1 MGTYY
6 DDLVARAEEIRLEHN
21 IVKSGGQRPGMIPT
35 GIREL
40 DRRGGTKRKIA
51 SLYGGDSGFGKSF
64 LAIQFARNAAMAGH
78 KVAYFSLEDPKERTA
93 DRDFSHITGINNAKM
108 MNYELSDREVEQIQ
122 LAKKKMK
129 WAKNIAL
136 LTGLTSAEDCLE
148 QLTDEKWDLVIVD
161 YLSAFPH
168 GKHGRERSIGDFC
181 WGATAYAQKRF
192 EDDELGAAVVFLA
205 QVNKTVSQR
214 GMAAKTEY
222 DRAKR
227 FRQEEE
233 PGDGLPYIEGF
244 RPFDYTDLAWCT
256 DAGRIAKEHGYIFY
270 PGELYRRF
278 KVKPSLYD
286 DSIRE
291 FSFPKRNFGK
301 SGIITVKFDPTTAT
315 YTDMPVKG
323 KG

>member
-6 DDLVARAEEIRLEHN
+6 DDLVARAEEIKLEHR
-21 IVKSGGQRPGMIPT
+21 IVKSGGKRPGMVPT

-64 LAIQFARNAAMAGH
+64 LAIQFARNAAMAGL
-78 KVAYFSLEDPKERTA
+78 KVAYYSLEDPKERTA
-93 DRDFSHITGINNAKM
+93 DRDFSHVTGINNAKM
-108 MNYELSDREVEQIQ
+108 MNSELTDREVEQID

-136 LTGLTSAEDCLE
+136 LTGLTSAEDALE
-148 QLTDEKWDLVIVD
+148 GLTDENWDLVVVD

-168 GKHGRERSIGDFC
+168 GKHGRERSISDFC
-181 WGATAYAQKRF
+181 WGATAYAQERF
-192 EDDELGAAVVFLA
+192 EGDELGGAVVFLA

-214 GMAAKTEY
+214 GMGAKLEF

-227 FRQEEE
+227 FRQEEAD
-233 PGDGLPYIEGF
+233 DGLPYIEGF

-278 KVKPSLYD
+278 KVKSSLYD

-301 SGIITVKFDPTTAT
+301 SGIITVKFDPATAT
-315 YTDMPVKG
+315 YTDMPLKG
-323 KG
+323 K